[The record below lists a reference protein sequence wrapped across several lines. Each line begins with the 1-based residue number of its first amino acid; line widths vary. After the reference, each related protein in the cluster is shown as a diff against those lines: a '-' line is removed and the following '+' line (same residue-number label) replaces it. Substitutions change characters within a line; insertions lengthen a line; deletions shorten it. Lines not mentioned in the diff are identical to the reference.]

1 MEHVTVPQSDL
12 WISRIGFGCEQ
23 LGGFDWGIVNKKLAA
38 AAVEKALTCGMN
50 FFDTANVYG
59 LGRSEEVLSMA
70 LGQRRHEVVISTKC
84 GLNWKTNGNGRRA
97 ETYLDSR
104 PQTILQ
110 SLEGSLR
117 RLRVEC
123 VGLCFLH
130 WPDPHMP
137 LEKTLETLERCVR
150 AGKIRSIG
158 LSNYP
163 ADLIRRANQIAPI
176 SAVESPYNLIDR
188 GAEKDV
194 LPCCRELGISVIAYG
209 ALAQGVL
216 AGKYTIRS
224 SFRPTDRRSRLPHYQ
239 GEAYQK
245 NVLAVQ
251 HIRAMA
257 ARYGKTIPQMAI
269 RWALDHPAI
278 SCVLIGAKTSGQ
290 VEENVGALGWRLE
303 PADYHWLARQFSDGR
318 RESVCGEHPAFVS
331 E

>member
-1 MEHVTVPQSDL
+1 MEHVKLPHSDL

-23 LGGFDWGIVNKKLAA
+23 LGGFDWGTVNEKV
-38 AAVEKALTCGMN
+38 AVEAVEEALECGMN

-59 LGRSEEVLSMA
+59 LGHSEEVLSMA

-84 GLNWKTNGNGRRA
+84 GLNWRTNGNGRRA

-117 RLRVEC
+117 RLRVDC

-130 WPDPHMP
+130 WPDPCVP
-137 LEKTLETLERCVR
+137 LEKTLEALAGCVR
-150 AGKIRSIG
+150 DGKIRAIG

-176 SAVESPYNLIDR
+176 SAVEWSYNLIDR
-188 GAEKDV
+188 GAEKEILV
-194 LPCCRELGISVIAYG
+194 CCQKLGISVIAYG

-216 AGKYTIRS
+216 TGKYTTKS

-245 NVLAVQ
+245 NVLAV
-251 HIRAMA
+251 HHMRAMA
-257 ARYGKTIPQMAI
+257 AHYGRTIPQMAI

-278 SCVLIGAKTSGQ
+278 GCVLVGAKTFEQ
-290 VEENVGALGWRLE
+290 VEDNVGALGWRLDL
-303 PADYHWLARQFSDGR
+303 ADYHWLARQFSDGR
-318 RESVCGEHPAFVS
+318 PESIGRERPAFVS
-331 E
+331 G

>member
-1 MEHVTVPQSDL
+1 MDQVRVPHSDL
-12 WISRIGFGCEQ
+12 WISRIGLGCEQ
-23 LGGFDWGIVNKKLAA
+23 LGGFDWGLVDEKRAA
-38 AAVEKALTCGMN
+38 AAVEKALECGMN

-59 LGRSEEVLSMA
+59 LGRSEEALSMA
-70 LGQRRHEVVISTKC
+70 LGQRRHDVVISTKC
-84 GLNWKTNGNGRRA
+84 GLNWRANGNGDRA
-97 ETYLDSR
+97 RTYLDSR

-130 WPDPHMP
+130 WPDPYTP
-137 LEKTLETLERCVR
+137 LEQTLEALERSVR

-163 ADLIRRANQIAPI
+163 ADLIRRADQIAPI

-188 GAEKDV
+188 SGEDV
-194 LPCCRELGISVIAYG
+194 FACCQELGISVIGYG
-209 ALAQGVL
+209 TLAQGL
-216 AGKYTIRS
+216 LSAKYSTSS
-224 SFRPTDRRSRLPHYQ
+224 SFRPNDRRSRLPHYQ

-251 HIRAMA
+251 HMSAMA

-269 RWALDHPAI
+269 RWALDRPAI
-278 SCVLIGAKTSGQ
+278 SCVLVGAKTFGQ
-290 VEENVGALGWRLE
+290 VEENVGALGWRLD
-303 PADYHWLARQFSDGR
+303 PADHHWLARQFSDGR
-318 RESVCGEHPAFVS
+318 QEAAWGGSAQL
-331 E
+331 